1 MLLKGTRCY
10 KTIKVQFCWRKKGSA
25 RTVIELATSTFTI
38 FMTNR
43 AQLKELIMEYYPIG
57 DVLADTFMEPLQGS
71 LFRCSKV
78 LVCPATVHVP
88 GHRSV
93 LRNSHEPWAD
103 GRVLYS
109 SGQMDVFTA
118 VEGLLTW
125 RHVSSPTWCKVLN
138 VELKWGNEPV
148 LILFNHSGLF
158 VSDHITS

>member
-1 MLLKGTRCY
+1 
-10 KTIKVQFCWRKKGSA
+10 
-25 RTVIELATSTFTI
+25 
-38 FMTNR
+38 MTDQ

-78 LVCPATVHVP
+78 LVCPAMLHVP

-109 SGQMDVFTA
+109 RGQTDVFTA
-118 VEGLLTW
+118 MEGSPTW
-125 RHVSSPTWCKVLN
+125 RQVSSPTWREVFN
-138 VELKWGNEPV
+138 VELK
-148 LILFNHSGLF
+148 
-158 VSDHITS
+158 